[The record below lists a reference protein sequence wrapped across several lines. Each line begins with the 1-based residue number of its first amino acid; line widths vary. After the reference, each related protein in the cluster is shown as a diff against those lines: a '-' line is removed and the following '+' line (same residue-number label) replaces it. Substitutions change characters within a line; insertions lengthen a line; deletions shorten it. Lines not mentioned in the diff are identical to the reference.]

1 MKNHTFFVL
10 FIITAILMGSVRLVF
25 AAPSTLAIYAYL
37 ASLSVSQMVDHQQ
50 LVQNGGE
57 LYSRETDRII
67 YTFPSSKS
75 TNPHILY
82 LDSNNAIT
90 YLQTTIPKEEVAN
103 VASQITKLGAPEKI
117 MEKTKSEILY
127 TYPSR
132 GISFVING
140 HANAPD
146 RIMRYPVKTL
156 DEHIRSEAINYVE
169 KIEPTPPDSSLLN
182 KFDTFKLVRYGIWA
196 IILLVVIISLLVVR
210 KLFLRG

>member
-1 MKNHTFFVL
+1 L
-10 FIITAILMGSVRLVF
+10 
-25 AAPSTLAIYAYL
+25 
-37 ASLSVSQMVDHQQ
+37 
-50 LVQNGGE
+50 
-57 LYSRETDRII
+57 SRETDRII